1 MSMIINTDHPNLS
14 IYRLGSELL
23 SILAKSPIKEFD
35 TLFLYDS
42 FKEKSATDVS
52 FGYFMLT
59 LDWLYILNLID
70 LSDNGDIKKCF

>member
-1 MSMIINTDHPNLS
+1 MIINTDHPSLS

-23 SILAKSPIKEFD
+23 SILTSSPLKEFD

-42 FKEKSATDVS
+42 FKDKSSVDVS

-59 LDWLYILNLID
+59 LDWLYILD
-70 LSDNGDIKKCF
+70 LVDLTDNGDIKKCF